1 MKTKPVEKKINIITL
16 GCAKNLFDSEIII
29 NQLKNNDFDV
39 QHNANLDQAP
49 IVIINT
55 CGFIGPAKEE
65 SVQTILQ
72 CTAAKKEGII
82 KKVYV
87 AGCLSHRY
95 KEDLKKEIPEVDAY
109 FGTSDFQRILKTL
122 KADYKKELVG
132 ERILTTP
139 GHYAY
144 LKISEGCDRP
154 CSFCAIPLM
163 RGKHKSFPIEHLV
176 KQAQTLAN
184 QGVKE
189 LLIIA
194 QDSTYYGLDLYGERK
209 LAELL
214 KQLSKVDGIE
224 WIRLHYAY
232 PGGFPLDVLDVINES
247 PKICKYI
254 DIPLQ
259 HISDSILKSM
269 RRGTTKKRTYELL
282 ETIKKRIPG
291 IAIRTTLI
299 TGYPGETDHDFEEL
313 LSFVKEI
320 EFDRLG
326 VFTYSHE
333 EGTHAFSLKD
343 DVPEKVKSER
353 CNIIME
359 TQQNI
364 SLKKNK
370 SLIDHTINVM
380 IDLIEKDHIIGR
392 TEKDSPEIDNEV
404 IFSKIQNNSNLTP
417 GMIVPVRITDAE
429 PYDLFGVL
437 QC

>member
-39 QHNANLDQAP
+39 HHNANLDQAP

-404 IFSKIQNNSNLTP
+404 IFSYKQKNSNLKP

-429 PYDLFGVL
+429 PYDLFGIL

>member
-39 QHNANLDQAP
+39 HHNANLDQAP

-404 IFSKIQNNSNLTP
+404 IFFYKQKNSNLKP

>member
-39 QHNANLDQAP
+39 HHNANLDQAP

>member
-16 GCAKNLFDSEIII
+16 GCAKNLFDSEI
-29 NQLKNNDFDV
+29 
-39 QHNANLDQAP
+39 
-49 IVIINT
+49 IINT

-291 IAIRTTLI
+291 IAIRTTFI

-370 SLIDHTINVM
+370 SLIEHTINVM

-404 IFSKIQNNSNLTP
+404 IFSNIQNNSNLTP